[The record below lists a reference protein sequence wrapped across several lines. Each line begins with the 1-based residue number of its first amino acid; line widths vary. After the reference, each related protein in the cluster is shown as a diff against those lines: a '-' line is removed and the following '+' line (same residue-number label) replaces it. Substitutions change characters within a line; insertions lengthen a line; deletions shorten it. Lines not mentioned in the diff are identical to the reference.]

1 MEELKKLGEALP
13 DMSTDDILEK
23 VPRVMEL
30 VKEIGFLEI
39 VQDEDLKDLI
49 PDMREKMG
57 DIDLDKL
64 VPLAKTMMPMMI
76 EGMTE
81 LLMKS
86 EEAQEEL
93 EDMED
98 VTVEVSI
105 PEIDL
110 YLHMTILDGKFDGG
124 EGKLPDA
131 ELKLGMKKTA
141 FLKMVTGEGDLV
153 TSYMSGEVTLEGP
166 LNKAMTLQSLME
178 ILADEFD
185 FDLGIM

>member
-1 MEELKKLGEALP
+1 MEELKKLAESLP
-13 DMSTDDILEK
+13 DASADEIVK
-23 VPRVMEL
+23 QVPKLMEL
-30 VKEIGFLEI
+30 VKQIGFLQV

-57 DIDLDKL
+57 DVDVEALI
-64 VPLAKTMMPMMI
+64 PLSKIVMPTLI

-81 LLMKS
+81 LIQNS

-98 VTVEVSI
+98 ISVEVSI

-110 YLHMTILDGKFDGG
+110 YLHMTITDGKFDGG

-131 ELKLGMKKTA
+131 ELKLGMKKMA
-141 FLKMVTGEGDLV
+141 FLNMLKGEGDLV
-153 TSYMSGEVTLEGP
+153 SSYMAGEVSLEGP

-178 ILADEFD
+178 ILSDEFD